1 MVAWGKFSVIPFHTR
16 MHRCYRRSFA
26 LSDSPLSRKLA
37 WKLILF
43 RENQLGKS
51 VRCRE
56 NQLGKSVRCRESQ
69 LGNPSVVEKIS
80 LENPSVVEKISFH
93 PLSKKEEINRASQN
107 LGGCDN
113 THIENGGFRKAVDDV
128 FPQTHASLG
137 VCLRSHSPR

>member
-43 RENQLGKS
+43 
-51 VRCRE
+51 RE

-128 FPQTHASLG
+128 FPQTHASL
-137 VCLRSHSPR
+137 LSLIHI

>member
-43 RENQLGKS
+43 
-51 VRCRE
+51 RE

>member
-1 MVAWGKFSVIPFHTR
+1 MGAWGKFSVIPFHTR

-43 RENQLGKS
+43 
-51 VRCRE
+51 RE